1 MGELYVGQNKLDEAL
16 SQFQRLETAE
26 ADPRETRIKIGL
38 IYYEKGDFERA
49 ATEFNLV
56 LAGDAENDRA
66 HYYLGATYVEMK
78 SDDKALEEFL
88 RVPEKSELFVDAHI
102 QAAYLYDRRDQTQK
116 AIETVQSALK
126 KKNDQKEIFG
136 LLASLYRKQK
146 DYPKAI
152 EAMERVIGLDSK
164 NDQAHFQLGALYDET
179 KNKEKSIANMKKA
192 IELNPKNAAALN
204 YLGYTWAEMGI
215 RLDEAESLIQR
226 ALKIEPNDGFYIDSL
241 GWVYYQKGDYS
252 QAVELLERAV
262 EITVDDPTII
272 EHLADAYEKAGKKDR
287 AVARYRDA
295 LKKTKEDE
303 QIKRDPGKNPASG
316 EKNLSPGRLP
326 TQGAFAKLTD
336 RAFYGV
342 VIPVAMPLDARR
354 LPVKSRHPPEFDL
367 GQQPVAGW
375 TAEKFLGILSQRD
388 RQFQS
393 LRSLASV
400 YYRGPEGTQGFQ
412 EAVLVQRPDK
422 ARLETLS
429 LLGAILIVTVNA
441 DQIAGLHPSE
451 GVFVRGKSSKEN
463 LFRYTRYSVGASG
476 NDPPINWGFRR

>member
-1 MGELYVGQNKLDEAL
+1 MTRHLVVDRVL
-16 SQFQRLETAE
+16 RLERERVQIDPPAWPAGLHHAGAVVVDQPEAPAELVDHGTRSHRQRAKDRAAAEPDVGEPLLAVRPNQQHHVRSRGHASSAE

-88 RVPEKSELFVDAHI
+88 RVPEKSELFVDARI

-116 AIETVQSALK
+116 AIETIQSALK

-152 EAMERVIGLDSK
+152 EAMERVIGLDAK
-164 NDQAHFQLGALYDET
+164 NDQAHFQLGALYDEN

-192 IELNPKNAAALN
+192 IELNPQNAAALN
-204 YLGYTWAEMGI
+204 YLGYTWAEMGVL
-215 RLDEAESLIQR
+215 LDEAEILIQR

-241 GWVYYQKGDYS
+241 GWVYYQKGDYH

-272 EHLADAYEKAGKKDR
+272 EHLADAYQRVGKPDR
-287 AVARYRDA
+287 ALVRYREA
-295 LKKTKEDE
+295 LKKSKEDE
-303 QIKRDPGKNPASG
+303 QLKRIR
-316 EKNLSPGRLP
+316 EKM
-326 TQGAFAKLTD
+326 Q
-336 RAFYGV
+336 
-342 VIPVAMPLDARR
+342 
-354 LPVKSRHPPEFDL
+354 
-367 GQQPVAGW
+367 
-375 TAEKFLGILSQRD
+375 
-388 RQFQS
+388 
-393 LRSLASV
+393 
-400 YYRGPEGTQGFQ
+400 
-412 EAVLVQRPDK
+412 
-422 ARLETLS
+422 RLERK
-429 LLGAILIVTVNA
+429 I
-441 DQIAGLHPSE
+441 
-451 GVFVRGKSSKEN
+451 
-463 LFRYTRYSVGASG
+463 
-476 NDPPINWGFRR
+476 